1 MAPAQ
6 FLCHVAHAPPRPP
19 QGPSG
24 KGVVLTLTALAFV
37 TYLSIFAI
45 RKRSGKDARSW
56 KVFWLDLM
64 KMGIGQGFAWIIN
77 VVNSHRNSE
86 MAAGEGESFDAVSWY
101 FPTFMN
107 DELIAVPLGVGLWQ
121 LWTRAIRSLA
131 AQGYTA
137 EWIQA
142 LAVSGRYHPNQ
153 GELTRS
159 QSGRI
164 YLGGKAYDANR
175 RACGCVG
182 AIWNGCCTPLC
193 KAGGC
198 GDADPEVKYDWWFVQ
213 LFFWVLCVLLSRI
226 LGGLV
231 VPFFHTVMGDNSPCA
246 ARARFGGGA
255 MLRRGNSSDCV
266 PALVAGTTN
275 SPRGSTRSTSRCSAS
290 PLRACAPSSGG
301 PLPASFAS
309 PSTCSSSHSSTF
321 STSARDARPR
331 RVSRNSHSL
340 SARASFAR
348 ASRRFK
354 KLVAAKASP
363 RALVQPAGARRSS
376 ARLDRVGK
384 TTQLM

>member
-121 LWTRAIRSLA
+121 LWTRLIRSLA

-246 ARARFGGGA
+246 ARAHFGGGA
-255 MLRRGNSSDCV
+255 MLRGAILLTV
-266 PALVAGTTN
+266 
-275 SPRGSTRSTSRCSAS
+275 SPRSWQVLQIRRVDLLA
-290 PLRACAPSSGG
+290 PL
-301 PLPASFAS
+301 
-309 PSTCSSSHSSTF
+309 
-321 STSARDARPR
+321 RDARRPR
-331 RVSRNSHSL
+331 RGRVRRQAVDLCRLLSHRHRRAAARIRRLFQQVRLTPARGSSL
-340 SARASFAR
+340 AILTR
-348 ASRRFK
+348 
-354 KLVAAKASP
+354 
-363 RALVQPAGARRSS
+363 
-376 ARLDRVGK
+376 
-384 TTQLM
+384 

>member
-1 MAPAQ
+1 M
-6 FLCHVAHAPPRPP
+6 
-19 QGPSG
+19 
-24 KGVVLTLTALAFV
+24 

-121 LWTRAIRSLA
+121 LWTRLIRSLA

-182 AIWNGCCTPLC
+182 SLWNGCCTPLC

-246 ARARFGGGA
+246 ARARFGA
-255 MLRRGNSSDCV
+255 MLRRAILLEPPAV
-266 PALVAGTTN
+266 PAGTTN

-290 PLRACAPSSGG
+290 PPRACAPSSGG

-309 PSTCSSSHSSTF
+309 PSTSSSSHSSTS

-331 RVSRNSHSL
+331 RVARHSHSL
-340 SARASFAR
+340 SASAR